1 MKNVGLSI
9 VLVLVSFLAAAQNWE
24 RIREDDRY
32 VWGEGWGRTV
42 EEADRD
48 ALASLTSKISIAVSS
63 NYRELEEQ
71 RNTSSGVDYI
81 TIRSNQLA
89 MTSNAKLSNTNQL
102 VRKTGRKYYVG
113 RWIERSELNKVFLDR
128 KERVLEFE
136 NSALEAEEEGRLD
149 DALRYHYWAYALLG
163 FIQRPA
169 ELRDEKGKM
178 LLNSIPERMNAIF
191 DDLEPRATKRGNTLI
206 LSFRFRGKP
215 VKGLDFTYFDGA
227 RWSSQC
233 SAHGGSAQVEM
244 APGALAEVV
253 QVKITYAYCGDA
265 LMDAELA
272 DILATTDLKPL
283 KKSLR
288 IFKTGIY

>member
-1 MKNVGLSI
+1 MKKVGVSI
-9 VLVLVSFLAAAQNWE
+9 VLLLVTFLASAQNWE

-32 VWGEGWGRTV
+32 IWGEGWGRTV

-63 NYRELEEQ
+63 RYRELEEQ

-81 TIRSNQLA
+81 TRRSNQLA
-89 MTSNAKLSNTNQL
+89 MTSNTTLSNTNQV

-113 RWIERSELNKVFLDR
+113 RWINRSELNTVFSDR
-128 KERVLEFE
+128 KDRVLEFE
-136 NSALEAEEEGRLD
+136 NSALEAEKDGRVD
-149 DALRYHYWAYALLG
+149 DALRYHYWAYVLLRSV
-163 FIQRPA
+163 QRPA

-191 DDLEPRATKRGNTLI
+191 DDLEPRAAKRGSTLV
-206 LSFRFRGKP
+206 LSFRFRGMP
-215 VKGLDFTYFDGA
+215 VKGLDFIYFDGA

-233 SAHGGSAQVEM
+233 SAPGGSAQVEL

-253 QVKITYAYCGDA
+253 QVKIAYAYCGDA
-265 LMDAELA
+265 LMDTELA
-272 DILATTDLKPL
+272 DILASAELKPL
-283 KKSLR
+283 KKSVK
-288 IFKTGIY
+288 IFRRSI